1 MKNEKKRRSF
11 GVILTACVLTGMLVL
26 SGCESIWC
34 RNATGAAL
42 DYLEQRYGQ
51 EFVYSGPWGVGYTNL
66 SVKQFLAR
74 PVEEQRDVLV
84 RAAYEDD
91 GYTFQD
97 NYLAVKYEGEMRQ
110 ALQQAAESA
119 FETACVFYEAAT
131 IALSSE
137 LPADATFAQY
147 SQDDS
152 SSIIAT
158 VAVPECQDGQGRTE
172 TLEEALKKAGIH
184 GLIRLVVLSQEQ
196 FDSAT
201 AESVRATIGKETYV
215 RYAVLTIDGKTAQ
228 PPAEE

>member
-1 MKNEKKRRSF
+1 MGLLRQTKSDPTE
-11 GVILTACVLTGMLVL
+11 
-26 SGCESIWC
+26 
-34 RNATGAAL
+34 AAL
-42 DYLEQRYGQ
+42 AYMAQRYGL
-51 EFVYSGPWGVGYTNL
+51 EFVYDGPWGAGYADAP
-66 SVKQFLAR
+66 VKKLLVAPSDGETGAR
-74 PVEEQRDVLV
+74 ILVEV
-84 RAAYEDD
+84 RETEE
-91 GYTFQD
+91 GYQFQD